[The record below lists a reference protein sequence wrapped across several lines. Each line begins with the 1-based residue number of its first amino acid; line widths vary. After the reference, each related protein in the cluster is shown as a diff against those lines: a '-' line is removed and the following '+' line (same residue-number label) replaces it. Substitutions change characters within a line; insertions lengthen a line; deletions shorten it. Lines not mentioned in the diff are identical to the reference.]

1 MTNARSMALV
11 LCAVAP
17 ALAFAQPTE
26 KVLKGKEVTESNL
39 IEALTPEEGVRTR
52 SIKIMRE
59 GGTPQAPAKPAAAS
73 LLITFE
79 TNSAELTPRAK
90 QSLDVVGRALTSNK
104 LADFKFSIEG
114 HADPRGEDARNLD
127 LSQARAESVV
137 NYLAENFKIDR
148 SRLKPIG
155 KGETELMNTANP
167 AAPENRRVTIKTV
180 VE

>member
-1 MTNARSMALV
+1 MTVARSLALV
-11 LCAVAP
+11 LCAVVP
-17 ALAFAQPTE
+17 ALALAQPTE

-39 IEALTPEEGVRTR
+39 IEALTPDEGVRTR

-59 GGTPQAPAKPAAAS
+59 GGQPQAPLKPAAAS

-79 TNSAELTPRAK
+79 TNSAELTTRAK
-90 QSLDVVGRALTSNK
+90 QSLDVVGRALTSNR

-114 HADPRGEDARNLD
+114 HADPRGDEKHNMD

-137 NYLAENFKIDR
+137 KYLAEHFNIDHT
-148 SRLKPIG
+148 RLKPIG
-155 KGETELMNTANP
+155 KGDTELMNTANP
-167 AAPENRRVTIKTV
+167 IAPENRRVTIKTV